1 MSTTATHPLLDSLST
16 ATVQLDAELLVQY
29 TNIAAEQLL
38 GVNRNAS
45 LGKHIAQLVKLPDSL
60 IQRLEQAQSTGRGF
74 SDRHVSIERF
84 GANAILVD
92 CVITP
97 HQTDAGVDT
106 LLIELTSVDRPV
118 RIARDAAIQHQQE
131 YVQSML
137 RGMAHE
143 IKNPLGGIRGSAQL
157 LARELSDK
165 DLSEYTDV
173 IIKEADRLQ
182 VLIDRMLGPASQ
194 PVNELLNI
202 HEVLEHVRKIVQAE
216 ASNKLK
222 IAIDYDPSIPE
233 LNGDKD
239 RLTQVFLNIM
249 SNAHNAINTLD
260 TGGEIRIKT
269 RVITSHTI
277 GGTRHPLVI
286 KTDIIDNGPGIP
298 DELIDSVFYP
308 MVSGN
313 KNGTGL
319 GLSIAQ
325 SIMAQLGGLIECS
338 SQPGNTI
345 FSTYLP
351 LGTQ

>member
-1 MSTTATHPLLDSLST
+1 
-16 ATVQLDAELLVQY
+16 VQLDAQLMVQY

-38 GVNRNAS
+38 GVDRAAS
-45 LGKHIAQLVKLPDSL
+45 LGKHIAQLIKLPESL
-60 IQRLEQAQSTGRGF
+60 IERLEEAQTTGQGF
-74 SDRHVSIERF
+74 SDRRVSIERF
-84 GANAILVD
+84 GAAAILVD

-97 HQTDAGVDT
+97 HQTDDAIDT
-106 LLIELTSVDRPV
+106 LIIELTSVDRHV

-165 DLSEYTDV
+165 GLNEYTDV

-182 VLIDRMLGPASQ
+182 VLIDRMLGPASL
-194 PVNELLNI
+194 PMNEPLNI

-216 ASNKLK
+216 ANDNIQLT
-222 IAIDYDPSIPE
+222 IDYDPSIPE
-233 LNGDKD
+233 LNGDRD
-239 RLTQVFLNIM
+239 RLTQVFLNIL
-249 SNAHNAINTLD
+249 SNAHIAISGSGD
-260 TGGEIRIKT
+260 GGEILIRT

-277 GGTRHPLVI
+277 GGKRHPLVI
-286 KTDIIDNGPGIP
+286 KTDIVDNGPGIP
-298 DELIDSVFYP
+298 SELIDSIFYP
-308 MVSGN
+308 MVSGK

-351 LGTQ
+351 LEHG